1 MLRSSLALGNMGYT
15 LLFRRFSHVMS
26 LPPPFDEPIHSGLSS
41 PPFVLPES
49 NQNPD
54 NNNIGFGFEFP
65 SFSFGGGSMELMAV
79 PKRKVLSHCIFFLMS
94 NMLSGF
100 GGYMLSCIVVFGIWD
115 FGIEV

>member
-1 MLRSSLALGNMGYT
+1 MATMLRSSLALGNMGYT

-26 LPPPFDEPIHSGLSS
+26 LPPPFDAPIHSGLSS
-41 PPFVLPES
+41 PLFVLPES

-79 PKRKVLSHCIFFLMS
+79 PKRKLKPKGVFFGLRDYFVYS
-94 NMLSGF
+94 EL
-100 GGYMLSCIVVFGIWD
+100 
-115 FGIEV
+115 